1 LHRHKRL
8 GVAAVSCILVVVV
21 LCLLTVSAPAAPLP
35 ASGYATQEIRYHHA
49 PHAEHLNARGAL
61 LPREDQRK
69 DAWSIYEQ
77 EEWDYFLYLPL
88 VFKRY
93 DPLAPWTGDARFGF
107 GVSENPVEQY
117 NVSLL
122 HADWYINFG
131 FRADPPSL
139 PGLEFVQTIRLCEPD
154 LGLLF
159 GGNCWAPRTCGTDYS
174 PSQAAIV
181 DYATAQPGTLWLIGN
196 EPDAPGQDCITPG
209 RYAEMYHELYYI
221 IKGADSSAKVAIGGV
236 VQGTP
241 LRLEYLDMILDE
253 YQAIYDGMIP
263 VDVWNVHAFI
273 LREEKDS
280 WGCQI
285 PPGIE
290 AEEGMPYTLSDHD
303 NMTIF
308 AEQIVRFRQWMRDRG
323 ERNKPL
329 VVTEYG
335 ILLSRYHDYPPGFDE
350 PRVEDFMLATFDYFL
365 SATSTSYGYPGDG
378 NRLVQAWCW
387 FSLDDSHFEGYESYS
402 HLFDSETKQITPLGI
417 AYGNYSASLP

>member
-1 LHRHKRL
+1 
-8 GVAAVSCILVVVV
+8 VVVV

-69 DAWSIYEQ
+69 DAWSIYGQ

-154 LGLLF
+154 PGMPS
-159 GGNCWAPRTCGTDYS
+159 GNCWGTRTCGSDYS

-181 DYATAQPGTLWLIGN
+181 DYATAHPGALWLIGN
-196 EPDAPGQDCITPG
+196 EPDAPGQDCITPS
-209 RYAEMYHELYYI
+209 RYAELYHDLYYM
-221 IKGADSSAKVAIGGV
+221 IKGTDSSAKVAIGGV
-236 VQGTP
+236 VQATP
-241 LRLEYLDMILDE
+241 LRLQYVDMILEE
-253 YQAIYDGMIP
+253 YQSLYGQTIP
-263 VDVWNVHAFI
+263 VDVWNVHAFV
-273 LREEKDS
+273 LPEWPT
-280 WGCQI
+280 WGAGL
-285 PPGIE
+285 PPGVPPDDPMHYDIQ
-290 AEEGMPYTLSDHD
+290 DHD

-308 AEQIVRFRQWMRDRG
+308 DEQIRDFRIWMRDRG

-329 VVTEYG
+329 IITEYG
-335 ILLSRYHDYPPGFDE
+335 ILFPEDYGFDE
-350 PRVEDFMLATFDYFL
+350 PRVESFMLSTFDYFL
-365 SATSTSYGYPGDG
+365 SATSSSYGYPGDA

-387 FSLDDSHFEGYESYS
+387 YSLDDDSFEGYDTHS
-402 HLFDSETKQITPLGI
+402 HLFDPDTKQITALGT
-417 AYGNYSASLP
+417 AYRNYTSSLP